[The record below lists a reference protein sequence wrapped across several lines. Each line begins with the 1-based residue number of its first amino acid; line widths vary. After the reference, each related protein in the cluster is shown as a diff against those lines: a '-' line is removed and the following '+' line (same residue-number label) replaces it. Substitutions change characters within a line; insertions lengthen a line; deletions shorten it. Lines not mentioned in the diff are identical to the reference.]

1 MSCEFAQDDAAY
13 VLGSLSPGERLDF
26 ERHLAGCE
34 DCARSVRTLAGLPGL
49 LDRVDPAVLE
59 HPTLDPPVPATVL
72 PAVTREVVRG
82 RRRRAFAIA
91 GLAASVA
98 AVAALTV
105 PMVASRMGDTPSGT
119 AASSTPTSSASTDVE
134 TRAMSPLGDVPVR
147 AELGLE
153 QVTWGTRMLLTCT
166 YDPQWV
172 EYKLPAEV
180 DYLLFVRTR
189 VGRSEQV
196 GSWRSISGTTMQ
208 MSAGTSL
215 VPADI
220 AAVEVRT
227 SDGRV
232 VLRLR
237 V

>member
-208 MSAGTSL
+208 MSAGTSV